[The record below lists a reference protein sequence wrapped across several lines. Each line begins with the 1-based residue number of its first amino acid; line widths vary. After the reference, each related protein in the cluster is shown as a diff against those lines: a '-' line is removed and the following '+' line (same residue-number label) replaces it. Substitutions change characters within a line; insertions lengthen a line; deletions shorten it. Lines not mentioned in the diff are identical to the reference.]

1 MKKWL
6 CKTSPESSW
15 LNELSLTLLRVC
27 AGLLMA
33 FLHGIGKVPPSE
45 KFIGG
50 VTALGFPVPE
60 LFAWAAGLTEL
71 VGGILLAIGFLTRPT
86 ALLFSFTMLVAA
98 FGRHLHDPW
107 DAKELSLIY
116 LVIGLVFVTKG
127 SGRISVDHFIK

>member
-6 CKTSPESSW
+6 CKTTPESSW
-15 LNELSLTLLRVC
+15 LNEISLTLLRIS

-50 VTALGFPVPE
+50 VTALGFPAPE

-86 ALLFSFTMLVAA
+86 ALLFSFTMFVAA
-98 FGRHLHDPW
+98 FGVHLNDPW
-107 DAKELSLIY
+107 GDKELSLIY
-116 LVIGLVFVTKG
+116 LVIGLVFVTRG
-127 SGRISVDHFIK
+127 SGKISVDHLIK